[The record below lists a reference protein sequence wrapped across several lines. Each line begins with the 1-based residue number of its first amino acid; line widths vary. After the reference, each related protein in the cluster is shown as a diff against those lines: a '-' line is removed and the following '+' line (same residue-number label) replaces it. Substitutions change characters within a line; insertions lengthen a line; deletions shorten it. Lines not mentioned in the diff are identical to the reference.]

1 MNRVLI
7 LLTTFAFAAACGNGG
22 VEEPA
27 AIADEAGQSSTVA
40 MTAKPQSPVSITYRI
55 IGIPVV
61 GQPVGVDIEVTSLL
75 GSQTVAVEYR
85 LNDSTAMQFTEAQP
99 AHVTISPRNN
109 DEPSLQQVRLIP
121 LREGRLFLNVS
132 ASIETDGGTIS
143 TVTAIPIE
151 VGAAPRV
158 IRDNGT
164 VTMDENGEQIRSL
177 PATED

>member
-1 MNRVLI
+1 MNRILI
-7 LLTTFAFAAACGNGG
+7 LLTTIAFATACGNGA
-22 VEEPA
+22 VEESA
-27 AIADEAGQSSTVA
+27 AGAEEAGQSSTVA
-40 MTAKPQSPVSITYRI
+40 TTAKPQSPVSIAYRI

-61 GQPVGVDIEVTSLL
+61 GQPVGVDIEITSLL
-75 GSQTVAVEYR
+75 GSQVIAVEYR

-99 AHVTISPRNN
+99 AQITIAPSNN

-143 TVTAIPIE
+143 TVTAIPIQ

-158 IRDNGT
+158 IQDNGT
-164 VTMDENGEQIRSL
+164 VTTDENGEQIRSL
-177 PATED
+177 PAIEN